1 MKTLM
6 AMGGALNRK
15 KPVVLREF
23 VRRAGGTEARI
34 AILPQA
40 SALDDTGQY
49 YEDLFK
55 ELGAAEATSLRFRQR
70 NEADSPE
77 RLATLRK
84 ASGIFIAGGNQMRL
98 AALLGGTMFESE
110 LHQAYQRGVIIGG
123 TSAGAAVLSQ
133 MMIAYGKNGSTPREG
148 ICQFLPGFGF
158 SKKIIFDQHFRQRD
172 RIGRLI
178 YAVTASPGVLGIGV
192 DEDTA
197 AILVED
203 DEITVAGSG
212 SVMIL
217 DGSQIVETDVAEI
230 EKKAPIAVSGLNL
243 HVLTDGCTYRLATR
257 QTSIPSK
264 VLLSE

>member
-6 AMGGALNRK
+6 AMGGALNHK

-34 AILPQA
+34 VILPQA
-40 SALDDTGQY
+40 SALEDTGQY
-49 YEDLFK
+49 YEELFR
-55 ELGAAEATSLRFRQR
+55 ELGAAEAISIGFRQR
-70 NEADSPE
+70 SEADSPE
-77 RLATLRK
+77 RLAILRK

-98 AALLGGTMFESE
+98 TALLGGAKFETE
-110 LHQAYQRGVIIGG
+110 LHQAYERGVIVGG
-123 TSAGAAVLSQ
+123 TSAGAAILSR
-133 MMIAYGKNGSTPREG
+133 MMIAYGKSGSTPRAG
-148 ICQFLPGFGF
+148 IAQFLPGFGF
-158 SKKIIFDQHFRQRD
+158 SEKIIFDQHFRQRD

-178 YAVTASPGVLGIGV
+178 YAVAASPGLLGVGV
-192 DEDTA
+192 DEDTV
-197 AILVED
+197 AILVDD

-217 DGSQIVETDVAEI
+217 DGSQIAETDVAEI

-243 HVLTDGCTYRLATR
+243 HVLTDGCSYKLATR

>member
-23 VRRAGGTEARI
+23 VRRAGGTEATI

-49 YEDLFK
+49 YEELFK
-55 ELGAAEATSLRFRQR
+55 DLGAEAISIGFRQR

-77 RLATLRK
+77 RLAILRK

-98 AALLGGTMFESE
+98 AALLGGTKFETE
-110 LHQAYQRGVIIGG
+110 LHQVYERGVIIGG
-123 TSAGAAVLSQ
+123 TSAGAAILSR
-133 MMIAYGKNGSTPREG
+133 MMVAYGKSGSTPRAG
-148 ICQFLPGFGF
+148 IAQFLPGFGF
-158 SKKIIFDQHFRQRD
+158 SEKIIFDQHFRQRD

-178 YAVTASPGVLGIGV
+178 FAVTASPGLLGVGV

-197 AILVED
+197 AILVDD

-217 DGSQIVETDVAEI
+217 DGSQITETDVAEI

-243 HVLTDGCTYRLATR
+243 HVLTDGCSYRLATR